1 MKAPKRLRPLIEDGL
16 IDEVI
21 GQLMSGKEATVYT
34 VRCGSE
40 IRCAKVYK
48 EAMKRSFK
56 KATQYQEGR
65 KVRNS
70 RRARAM
76 EKGSKY
82 GRKQQEETWQ
92 NAEVDALYLLA
103 NAGVR
108 VPKPYGCFDGVLL
121 MELVSDE
128 SGGVAPRLGDVS
140 MSAEQALEDHAVVM
154 HYVVLM
160 LCAGIVHGDLSEFN
174 VLVDDYGPV
183 IIDLPQAVDA
193 SANNHAESMLERDVN
208 NMTQYYGQFAP
219 ELLGSQYA
227 KEIWALYEDG
237 KLKPGIELNGNFA
250 EDTQLSDVDG
260 VLEEIKAV
268 LFEEEKRQERL
279 ADDKEES

>member
-219 ELLGSQYA
+219 ELLDSQYA